1 MLTRKVFH
9 AHVSVWSCFLLARL
23 QMLLQETYLICL
35 VGLRQTTQF
44 AKAQFDYVNAVLV
57 GYKANWP
64 DSEEGG
70 AHDVI
75 L

>member
-1 MLTRKVFH
+1 
-9 AHVSVWSCFLLARL
+9 
-23 QMLLQETYLICL
+23 MLLQETYLICL